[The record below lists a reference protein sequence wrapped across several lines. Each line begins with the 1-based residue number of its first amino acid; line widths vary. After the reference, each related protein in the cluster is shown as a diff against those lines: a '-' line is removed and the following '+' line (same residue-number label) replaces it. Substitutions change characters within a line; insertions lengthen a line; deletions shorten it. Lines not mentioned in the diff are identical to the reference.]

1 MNRKKGLW
9 IMIAFM
15 ALLLSGCGDNELEN
29 RSFPLAVGIEK
40 EKDKEDCSLVFNFPV
55 LSEVADENA
64 DGNDTTQAT
73 VEGKDFFTMQKN
85 YEKNNSKSIDFSHNK
100 ALILSVDLIK
110 DEKKLQ
116 EFIDYTMTQE
126 LMARNTYLFVT
137 DMPMEEL
144 FSLDKNLEKPLGTY
158 LEELLESDEDY
169 KNKQIMT
176 LGKLYDERINQMET
190 LYIPVLG
197 AQNKKPSVIA
207 SYVLKNGKALKE
219 VPVQTAMD
227 SMLIQGK
234 LKGASYEDA
243 DGGEWRLNKIKPS
256 YKFEK
261 KQDTVHLKIEISCEA
276 ALENGIIT
284 DWRKQEQ
291 AEKRLGTELGKRLTQ
306 TAKESQKRGFD
317 LANSYKK
324 LGNRDRKAYTYY
336 EERGGYVEAL
346 QTEIVIKPTIVN
358 VK

>member
-9 IMIAFM
+9 LLIAFM
-15 ALLLSGCGDNELEN
+15 AVLLCGCGDNELEN
-29 RSFPLAVGIEK
+29 RSFPLAVGMEEEK
-40 EKDKEDCSLVFNFPV
+40 EECRLVFNFPV
-55 LSEVADENA
+55 LSEVADENT

-73 VEGKDFFTMQKN
+73 VKGKDFFTMQKN
-85 YEKNNSKSIDFSHNK
+85 YEKNNSKRIDFSHNK
-100 ALILSVDLIK
+100 ALILSVDLLK
-110 DEKKLQ
+110 DEDRLQ
-116 EFIDYTMTQE
+116 DFIDYTMNQE

-144 FSLDKNLEKPLGTY
+144 FSLDKNLDKPLGTY

-169 KNKQIMT
+169 RNKQIMT

-197 AQNKKPSVIA
+197 AQNEKPSVIA

-234 LKGASYEDA
+234 LEGASYEDA
-243 DGGEWRLNKIKPS
+243 RGCEWRLDKIKPS
-256 YKFEK
+256 YQFEK
-261 KQDTVHLKIEISCEA
+261 KQDQIRLKIEISCEA
-276 ALENGIIT
+276 ALENGVIT

-291 AEKRLGTELGKRLTQ
+291 AEKSLGLELGNRLTR
-306 TAKESQKRGFD
+306 TAKESLKSGFD

-324 LGNRDRKAYTYY
+324 LGNRNRKAYIYY
-336 EERGGYVEAL
+336 EERGGYVDAL
-346 QTEIVIKPTIVN
+346 RTEIVIKPKIVT